1 LTEAG
6 ERLPVTLLSGFLGS
20 GKTTLL
26 ARLLRDPDLVDT
38 AVIVNE
44 FGEIGLDHL
53 LVAPGT
59 DDVVLLN
66 AGCLCCTIS
75 NTLADTLADL
85 FHRRVRGDA
94 PSFKRVVIETTGIA
108 QPAPILR
115 LLMTDRSITT
125 HFALDALVTTVDAV
139 HGETQL
145 GLHPEALQQA
155 AMADRLV
162 VTKTDLTGGT
172 APASLVKRLARLNPG
187 APILV
192 AVHGAISAHELLG
205 IGAHVRVLDLPRWL
219 GLPESAS
226 HGHDLHGDSRIR
238 SRSLRF
244 DRPLCWANYAAFLEG
259 LRHLPAESLLPTKGL
274 LAIEGDKRPYV
285 IQGVQHSF
293 SSPLRLPAWPTH
305 DRRGYL
311 VLITSDLDPA
321 LLDKT
326 LAPLLRPAEIG

>member
-1 LTEAG
+1 
-6 ERLPVTLLSGFLGS
+6 
-20 GKTTLL
+20 
-26 ARLLRDPDLVDT
+26 
-38 AVIVNE
+38 VIVNE

-85 FHRRVRGDA
+85 FHRRVRGEV
-94 PSFKRVVIETTGIA
+94 PSFKRVVIETTGLA

-115 LLMTDRSITT
+115 LLMIDRGITT

-139 HGETQL
+139 HGEMQL
-145 GLHPEALQQA
+145 DLHPQALQQA

-172 APASLVKRLARLNPG
+172 VPTGLAARLRRLNPG

-192 AVHGAISAHELLG
+192 AVQGAISAHELLG
-205 IGAHVRVLDLPRWL
+205 IGAHARVLDLPRWL
-219 GLPESAS
+219 GLPGNAP
-226 HGHDLHGDSRIR
+226 HGHDLHGDGRIR

-244 DRPLCWANYAAFLEG
+244 DRPLRWADYAAFLEA
-259 LRHLPAESLLPTKGL
+259 LRHLPAESLLRTKGL
-274 LAIEGDKRPYV
+274 LAIEGDLRPYV

-293 SSPLRLPAWPTH
+293 SSPLRLPTWPTD

-321 LLDKT
+321 LLDQA
-326 LAPLLRPAEIG
+326 LAPLLHPAEIG